1 MISMTDKMSE
11 LLDAALADG
20 TVSLLGTAT
29 KDGDPQISPKGSIA
43 VFDPQTLSYWE
54 RSYRSSVAHLR
65 ENPKVVVYY
74 RNAAKASDWPGGT
87 LRFHGRARVVED
99 PALRESVWQRTI
111 QAEKEKDPEKKG
123 FAVLIDVDRIE
134 LLNGNVVMQRD

>member
-43 VFDPQTLSYWE
+43 VFDPQTLSFWE
-54 RSYRSSVAHLR
+54 RSHRSSVAHIK
-65 ENPKVVVYY
+65 ENPKVIVYY
-74 RNAAKASDWPGGT
+74 RNPAKAAEWAGGT
-87 LRFHGRARVVED
+87 LRFHGKARIAED
-99 PALRESVWQRTI
+99 PALRERIWERTI
-111 QAEKEKDPEKKG
+111 QAEKDRDPEKKG
-123 FAVLIDVDRIE
+123 LGVLIDVDRIE
-134 LLNGNVVMQRD
+134 LLNGSVVQQRD